1 MVFSSQVATDSPS
14 TRLRL
19 LTQCLMRHSQVSPAQ
34 QAEATQPDLIAWGAI
49 DRIEVYWILEVR
61 CLGEFTICIYVYT
74 YNYINLYY

>member
-34 QAEATQPDLIAWGAI
+34 QAEATQPDLIA
-49 DRIEVYWILEVR
+49 
-61 CLGEFTICIYVYT
+61 
-74 YNYINLYY
+74 